1 MFQVLSPSALSSVE
15 TPPGMK
21 WDSESS
27 RVQSY
32 LGLLTIVICF
42 MMRERKAIH
51 KVFSELKSG
60 TDAIVQGPFPTI
72 F

>member
-1 MFQVLSPSALSSVE
+1 MFQVLSPSALILSGNPTWNE
-15 TPPGMK
+15 MDP
-21 WDSESS
+21 ESS

-32 LGLLTIVICF
+32 LGLLSIVICSV
-42 MMRERKAIH
+42 MRERKATH

-60 TDAIVQGPFPTI
+60 TAARVQGPFPTI